1 MPFHWT
7 SVGIATAGAI
17 VLGLALAYVLA
28 IFDLR
33 IVSFTLVPLLAIP
46 PVILAALRWHRAL
59 PYAALAAGI
68 VSGLPFVAL
77 ITARKFRDID
87 RAYGDAA
94 RSHGASE
101 WRLFW
106 RVLLPLAWKTIGFAT
121 ALAFARIATE
131 WAIAANL

>member
-7 SVGIATAGAI
+7 SVWIATAGAI
-17 VLGLALAYVLA
+17 VLGLALAYALA
-28 IFDLR
+28 VFDLR
-33 IVSFTLVPLLAIP
+33 VVAFVLVPLLAIP
-46 PVILAALRWHRAL
+46 PVILAALRWHAAL
-59 PYAALAAGI
+59 PAAGLAAGI

-77 ITARKFRDID
+77 IAARKFRDID
-87 RAYGDAA
+87 RAYGNAA

-106 RVLLPLAWKTIGFAT
+106 RVLLPLAWKTIVLAT
-121 ALAFARIATE
+121 ALAFARIAAE

>member
-7 SVGIATAGAI
+7 SVWIATAGAI
-17 VLGLALAYVLA
+17 VLGLALAYALA

-33 IVSFTLVPLLAIP
+33 IVAFALVPLLAIP
-46 PVILAALRWHRAL
+46 PVILAALRWHAAL
-59 PYAALAAGI
+59 PAAGM

-87 RAYGDAA
+87 RGYGKAA

-106 RVLLPLAWKTIGFAT
+106 RVLLPLAWKTIGLAA
-121 ALAFARIATE
+121 ALAFARIAAE
-131 WAIAANL
+131 CAIAANL

>member
-7 SVGIATAGAI
+7 SVWIATAGAI
-17 VLGLALAYVLA
+17 VLGLVLAYALA

-33 IVSFTLVPLLAIP
+33 VVAFALVPLLAIP
-46 PVILAALRWHRAL
+46 PVILAALRWRAAL
-59 PYAALAAGI
+59 PAAGLVAGI

-87 RAYGDAA
+87 RAYGNAA
-94 RSHGASE
+94 RSHGTSE

-106 RVLLPLAWKTIGFAT
+106 RVLLPLAWKTIGLAA
-121 ALAFARIATE
+121 ALAFARIAAE
-131 WAIAANL
+131 CAIAANL